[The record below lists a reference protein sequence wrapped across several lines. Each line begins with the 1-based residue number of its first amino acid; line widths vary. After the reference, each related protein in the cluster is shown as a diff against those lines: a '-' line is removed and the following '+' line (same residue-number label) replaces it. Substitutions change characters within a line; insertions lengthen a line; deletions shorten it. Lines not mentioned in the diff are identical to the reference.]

1 MVKKDTLLIV
11 DDEEHTLNG
20 LKEIMSQEGYNVFTA
35 LSAEDGIDHLSK
47 QDIDLVI
54 TDLQL
59 PGMDGLELSRNVLK
73 DYPATQVVIITAFG
87 TVESAVQ
94 AMKDGVYNYITKPI
108 KNIDELLVITKKALD
123 ESSMKREITDLKSK
137 IAAKYSMNNIVGVS
151 GPIVEVFEKVLKV
164 AKTNSTVLLRGESGT
179 GKELIAHAIHERSN
193 RNKKQFV
200 EINCS
205 AFPDTLLDSELFGYE
220 KGAFTGADKTK
231 FGRIE
236 TAEGGTILLDEI
248 GDINPAVQ
256 MKLLR
261 LLQEKTFTRLGST
274 KTQTADV
281 RVIAATNANLE
292 NAIKDGTFREDLY
305 YRLNV
310 IPILLP
316 PLRKRRNDIPL
327 LIDHFIDK
335 YTKKNNLKR
344 MKISSEAID
353 LLTNYAWPGNV
364 RELENAIENSVVMCD
379 KKTIAISDLP
389 QYLHTRDIKGRNV
402 SAVNFPKDELDYST
416 QLELSERQI
425 IQKALEKTDHN
436 KTKAAELLGI
446 SLRTMRYKVKKYN
459 L

>member
-1 MVKKDTLLIV
+1 
-11 DDEEHTLNG
+11 
-20 LKEIMSQEGYNVFTA
+20 
-35 LSAEDGIDHLSK
+35 
-47 QDIDLVI
+47 
-54 TDLQL
+54 
-59 PGMDGLELSRNVLK
+59 
-73 DYPATQVVIITAFG
+73 
-87 TVESAVQ
+87 
-94 AMKDGVYNYITKPI
+94 
-108 KNIDELLVITKKALD
+108 
-123 ESSMKREITDLKSK
+123 MKREITDLKSK
-137 IAAKYSMNNIVGVS
+137 ITAKYSMNNIIGVS

-179 GKELIAHAIHERSN
+179 GKELIAHAIHEHSS

-200 EINCS
+200 EISCS
-205 AFPDTLLDSELFGYE
+205 TFPDTLLDSELFGYE

-231 FGRIE
+231 LGRIE
-236 TAEGGTILLDEI
+236 AAEGGTILLDEI

-261 LLQEKTFTRLGST
+261 LLQEKTFTHLGST
-274 KTQTADV
+274 KTQMADV

-292 NAIKDGTFREDLY
+292 NAIKNGSFREDLY

-327 LIDHFIDK
+327 LIDHFINK
-335 YTKKNNLKR
+335 YTEKNNLKR

-364 RELENAIENSVVMCD
+364 RELENTIENSVVMCD

-389 QYLHTRDIKGRNV
+389 QYLHIRNIKGTNASSV
-402 SAVNFPKDELDYST
+402 QFPKDELDYST

-436 KTKAAELLGI
+436 RTKAAELLGI

>member
-1 MVKKDTLLIV
+1 MGWITL
-11 DDEEHTLNG
+11 
-20 LKEIMSQEGYNVFTA
+20 SR
-35 LSAEDGIDHLSK
+35 

-73 DYPATQVVIITAFG
+73 DYPTTQVVIITAFG

-108 KNIDELLVITKKALD
+108 KNIDELLVVTKKALD

-137 IAAKYSMNNIVGVS
+137 ITAKYSMNNIIGVS

-179 GKELIAHAIHERSN
+179 GKEFIAHAIHEHSS

-200 EINCS
+200 EISCS
-205 AFPDTLLDSELFGYE
+205 TFPDTLLDSELFGYE

-231 FGRIE
+231 LGRIE
-236 TAEGGTILLDEI
+236 AAEGGTILLDEI

-274 KTQTADV
+274 KTQMADV

-292 NAIKDGTFREDLY
+292 NAIKNGSFREDLY

-327 LIDHFIDK
+327 LIDHFINK
-335 YTKKNNLKR
+335 YTEKNNLKR

-364 RELENAIENSVVMCD
+364 RELENTIENSVVMCD

-389 QYLHTRDIKGRNV
+389 QYLHIRNIKGTNASSV
-402 SAVNFPKDELDYST
+402 QFPKDELDYST

-436 KTKAAELLGI
+436 RTKAAELLGI

>member
-1 MVKKDTLLIV
+1 M
-11 DDEEHTLNG
+11 
-20 LKEIMSQEGYNVFTA
+20 
-35 LSAEDGIDHLSK
+35 DHLSR

-73 DYPATQVVIITAFG
+73 DYPTTQVVIITAFG

-108 KNIDELLVITKKALD
+108 KNIDELLVVTKKALD

-137 IAAKYSMNNIVGVS
+137 ITAKYSMNNIIGVS

-179 GKELIAHAIHERSN
+179 GKELIAHAIHEHSS

-200 EINCS
+200 EISCS
-205 AFPDTLLDSELFGYE
+205 TFPDTLLDSELFGYE
-220 KGAFTGADKTK
+220 KGAFTGANKTK
-231 FGRIE
+231 LGRIE
-236 TAEGGTILLDEI
+236 AAEGGTILLDEI

-261 LLQEKTFTRLGST
+261 LLQEKTFTHLGST
-274 KTQTADV
+274 KTQMADV

-292 NAIKDGTFREDLY
+292 NAIKNGSFREDLY

-327 LIDHFIDK
+327 LIDHFINK
-335 YTKKNNLKR
+335 YTEKNNLKR

-364 RELENAIENSVVMCD
+364 RELENTIENSVVMCD

-389 QYLHTRDIKGRNV
+389 QYLHIRNIKGTNASSV
-402 SAVNFPKDELDYST
+402 QFPKDELDYST

-436 KTKAAELLGI
+436 RTKAAELLGI

>member
-1 MVKKDTLLIV
+1 
-11 DDEEHTLNG
+11 
-20 LKEIMSQEGYNVFTA
+20 
-35 LSAEDGIDHLSK
+35 
-47 QDIDLVI
+47 
-54 TDLQL
+54 
-59 PGMDGLELSRNVLK
+59 MDGLELSRNVLK
-73 DYPATQVVIITAFG
+73 DYPTTQVVIITAFG

-108 KNIDELLVITKKALD
+108 KNIDELLVVTKKALD

-137 IAAKYSMNNIVGVS
+137 ITAKYSMNNIIGVS

-179 GKELIAHAIHERSN
+179 GKELIAHAIHEHSS

-200 EINCS
+200 EISCS
-205 AFPDTLLDSELFGYE
+205 TFPDTLLDSELFGYE

-231 FGRIE
+231 LGRIE
-236 TAEGGTILLDEI
+236 AAEGGTILLDEI

-274 KTQTADV
+274 KTQMADV

-292 NAIKDGTFREDLY
+292 NAIKNGSFREDLY

-327 LIDHFIDK
+327 LIDHFINK
-335 YTKKNNLKR
+335 YTEKNNLKR

-364 RELENAIENSVVMCD
+364 RELENTIENSVVMCD

-389 QYLHTRDIKGRNV
+389 QYLHIRNIKGTNASSV
-402 SAVNFPKDELDYST
+402 QFPKDELDYST

-436 KTKAAELLGI
+436 RTKAAELLGI